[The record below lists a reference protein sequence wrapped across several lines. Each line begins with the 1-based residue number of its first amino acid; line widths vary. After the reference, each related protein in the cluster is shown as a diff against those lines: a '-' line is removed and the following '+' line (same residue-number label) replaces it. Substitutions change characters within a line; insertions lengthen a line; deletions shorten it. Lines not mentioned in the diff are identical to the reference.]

1 MIAVALLVGF
11 VVTCGLGWVVNR
23 GPVVEAGILL
33 LDHAQTPISFKY
45 KGLRHIVM
53 SLYVPMNTL

>member
-1 MIAVALLVGF
+1 MGEMDSGGLDQTGNQRPVGD
-11 VVTCGLGWVVNR
+11 
-23 GPVVEAGILL
+23 AGILL
-33 LDHAQTPISFKY
+33 LDLAHMPISFKY